1 MFGKNKNKKV
11 GLCLMVVTSCF
22 ILAGLWA
29 VLATPETALAKKP
42 TDPGGGGGG
51 KDKVPTCVQFD
62 DGGSVMGDKVGEIDN
77 APYCHNK
84 KEKITVEFSNALSF
98 GGHLHLQ
105 TNSTDKAANGREIFI
120 DFGTPVTLAPGTDN
134 VMTIN
139 TTDELF
145 DEDKEGR
152 VLGLSANLRVGAH
165 QEFDF
170 LNMVVEEGPNDN
182 VNLRILVWFYFKDG
196 SRDHLFIR
204 LDPNGGHGRTC
215 TTSDSVTVTSIDDGV
230 HRIDDHG
237 VISETSGVRE
247 WRVETQPVVK
257 GACISRSSDCDEI
270 EAGCLL
276 DDVVT
281 PDLIDPVGHI
291 ALSFGFTVTAAP

>member
-1 MFGKNKNKKV
+1 MMLWKNKNKKV
-11 GLCLMVVTSCF
+11 QICLMVVTSCF
-22 ILAGLWA
+22 ILVGLWA
-29 VLATPETALAKKP
+29 VLATSETALAKKP
-42 TDPGGGGGG
+42 TDPPGGGGG
-51 KDKVPTCVQFD
+51 KDTVPTCVQFY
-62 DGGSVMGDKVGEIDN
+62 DGGSVMGDQNN
-77 APYCHNK
+77 AIYCHNK
-84 KEKITVEFSNALSF
+84 KEKITVKFSNALSF

-105 TNSTDKAANGREIFI
+105 TNSTDKANVGRGLFI
-120 DFGTPVTLAPGTDN
+120 NFGTGVTLAPGTDN
-134 VMTIN
+134 EMTIE
-139 TTDELF
+139 TTDEALNDF
-145 DEDKEGR
+145 EGR
-152 VLGLSANLRVGAH
+152 VLGVSANLRVGAH

-170 LNMVVEEGPNDN
+170 LNMVVEEGPNNN

-257 GACISRSSDCDEI
+257 GACLSRSSECDK
-270 EAGCLL
+270 CLL
-276 DDVVT
+276 LDVD
-281 PDLIDPVGHI
+281 PDGPDFGLDPGHI
-291 ALSFGFTVTAAP
+291 ALNFGFTVTAAP